1 MQKTKNICAA
11 IKSLWKFW
19 SGSNAKRAS
28 QERRYT
34 HAYVIFGNVRGLTPS
49 HAMLKQGFRHL
60 GVAFDR
66 KDGVLLCECTFSRLV
81 ISESRCRSMDSFI
94 DNYKEKGYRIL
105 KGKTKA
111 SKNITNHVP
120 YSIAPFNCVTMC
132 KALLGVK
139 IARCWTPYQLFCK
152 LQTKY
157 NFEEI

>member
-1 MQKTKNICAA
+1 MQKTKNICPT
-11 IKSLWKFW
+11 IKSLYRFW
-19 SGSNAKRAS
+19 SGKLAHIAS
-28 QERRYT
+28 DERRNT
-34 HAYVIFGNVRGLTPS
+34 HAYVIFGPGRGLTPT

-66 KDGVLLCECTFSRLV
+66 KDGVLVCEGTFSRFK
-81 ISESRCRSMDSFI
+81 ISEARCSSFEAFASL
-94 DNYKEKGYRIL
+94 YKSKGYRLL

-111 SKNITNHVP
+111 RKNITNHFP
-120 YSIAPFNCVTMC
+120 YSIAPFNCVTMA

-139 IARCWTPYQLFCK
+139 ISRCWTPWQLFCK